1 MSIYSTLNH
10 ILLSHVHRVR
20 CTFAQRAANEFDVK
34 QRQRSLTIRTHR
46 ECEQA
51 RERAWVK
58 AILAAREWGGSDGS
72 DITRKA
78 RTKGSVFQ
86 GGSSRH
92 ETLL

>member
-1 MSIYSTLNH
+1 MNIYSTLNH

-58 AILAAREWGGSDGS
+58 AILAAREWGRSGSVALV
-72 DITRKA
+72 KA
-78 RTKGSVFQ
+78 SRTKV
-86 GGSSRH
+86 R
-92 ETLL
+92 